1 MNIFLVD
8 ADMDL
13 SELAAVTTDI
23 AVLGSFVGILT
34 TRGMYVMH
42 LERIN
47 YRLSKWLAAKVHTL
61 ATDHGMDALAIS
73 RHLGVSHKF
82 ARDHHPRCV
91 HDARKTP
98 KERATAVP

>member
-1 MNIFLVD
+1 
-8 ADMDL
+8 MDL
-13 SELAAVTTDI
+13 SELAGVTTDI

-47 YRLSKWLAAKVHTL
+47 YRLSKWLATKVGEL
-61 ATDHGMDALAIS
+61 AANGLSALEIS
-73 RHLGVSHKF
+73 RQLGVSHKF

-91 HDARKTP
+91 PDARKARE
-98 KERATAVP
+98 ERSAVP